1 MAFQYDYSRDNKLRQ
16 SEEDLL
22 LAIDE
27 FPYSLNGY
35 NNLGDLHHRLSGG
48 LFVSN
53 EEEKRTKKYI
63 ITKQE
68 HDTKIKEWNNRITVI
83 NNQLLQPI
91 INRRKQLTSI
101 IVSLLHATDAQSMD
115 KSREAEEES
124 RALEIRMVPFIK
136 ERNTLENLRD
146 AYKAAQNLNNGM
158 YEVRVETFKEGKYDN
173 SKRQV
178 VLYFNT
184 KHRFPNPFLLAVVY
198 VHEMMHAYL
207 DCGGITLP
215 ELEEPIVEY
224 GMLSFFKAFGDAKLL
239 EYAQKEVKN
248 KQDTIGVAHYG
259 FGHCIFKNPYGVDWL
274 NDYLSAKP
282 RLFSTSPEVKRYLD
296 FWRTGLYPIEQEQDC
311 LQALYDALHPGA
323 TKNLRVKKGSAS
335 RGGASANKKGTRRST
350 FNGNGSGRKGSRRY
364 TINSKGRYSMYEV
377 VEEFV
382 KFLIGRGRTIISI
395 NQEIQGYLNS
405 GWIFVSSNPGQVA
418 WSNEK
423 GEYSSSS
430 GFYITKQWK
439 GNANGNFTKLKDSI
453 NSNYKNFQIIEI

>member
-1 MAFQYDYSRDNKLRQ
+1 MAFQYDYSRGNKLRQ
-16 SEEDLL
+16 SEEALL

-35 NNLGDLHHRLSGG
+35 NNLGELHHRLGGG

-53 EEEKRTKKYI
+53 NEAEKRIKKYI
-63 ITKQE
+63 ITKEE
-68 HDTKIKEWNNRITVI
+68 HDAKIKEWNNRITVI

-158 YEVRVETFKEGKYDN
+158 CEVRVETYLNGKYDN
-173 SKRQV
+173 SKQQV
-178 VLYFNT
+178 VLCFDT
-184 KHRFPNPFLLAVVY
+184 KHHFPNPFLLAVVY

-215 ELEEPIVEY
+215 EIEEPIVEY

-248 KQDTIGVAHYG
+248 KQDTIGIVHYG
-259 FGHCIFKNPYGVDWL
+259 FGHFIFMNPNGVDWL
-274 NDYLSAKP
+274 NDYLLAK
-282 RLFSTSPEVKRYLD
+282 RLLSTSPEVKRYLD
-296 FWRTGLYPIEQEQDC
+296 FWRMGLYPIGQEQAC
-311 LQALYDALHPGA
+311 LQQGGLP
-323 TKNLRVKKGSAS
+323 NL
-335 RGGASANKKGTRRST
+335 
-350 FNGNGSGRKGSRRY
+350 
-364 TINSKGRYSMYEV
+364 
-377 VEEFV
+377 
-382 KFLIGRGRTIISI
+382 
-395 NQEIQGYLNS
+395 
-405 GWIFVSSNPGQVA
+405 
-418 WSNEK
+418 
-423 GEYSSSS
+423 
-430 GFYITKQWK
+430 
-439 GNANGNFTKLKDSI
+439 
-453 NSNYKNFQIIEI
+453 